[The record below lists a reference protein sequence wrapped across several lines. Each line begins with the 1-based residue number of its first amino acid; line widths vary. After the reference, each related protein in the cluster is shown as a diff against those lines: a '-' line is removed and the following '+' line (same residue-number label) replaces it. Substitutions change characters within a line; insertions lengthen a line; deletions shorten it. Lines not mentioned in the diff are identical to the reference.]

1 MIPPPFSLKFYGHNF
16 DRRRHYG
23 ACVRTS
29 GSDAGKPQTAKIAM
43 MIRTHIRAAAFA
55 LTTLAAAGWSGT
67 ALAQMDPSD
76 AVVRI
81 DQLERQIRQLTG
93 SVEQLQ
99 FRNQQLEQQMKRM
112 QDDTEYRLQEL
123 SRGGA
128 RSQPSAQAQRPGQI
142 AQPQPGVNSPAAPLT
157 PPTQQ
162 QLLQQG
168 RGDVFDPGQNPSAP
182 GAPRPLGVPGRR
194 SEVAPQANGAIGS
207 LPSGN
212 DRIGTVIMSEEPQ
225 GGGQIGIPGGRDAGA
240 PLDLATMSRSAS
252 AGDNVAASPGGN
264 YQRSGAA
271 PLPQGYPQQQAVS
284 PQQAYPQQQQAAAQ
298 PSPTARDEYDA
309 AYSFMLRKDYAAAED
324 NLRAF
329 VAKYPRDK
337 LVPDAQFWIGESEFQ
352 RQQYREAADAF
363 VAMSK
368 KYENHAKAP
377 DALLRLGQSLAAL
390 NEKELAC
397 ATFGEVERKYPRAS
411 KSVKQTI
418 ERELK
423 RVRC

>member
-1 MIPPPFSLKFYGHNF
+1 M
-16 DRRRHYG
+16 
-23 ACVRTS
+23 
-29 GSDAGKPQTAKIAM
+29 DAPKTKTAI
-43 MIRTHIRAAAFA
+43 MIRNHMRAAAFA
-55 LTTLAAAGWSGT
+55 LTTLAVAGVPGA
-67 ALAQMDPSD
+67 ALAQMQQMDPSD
-76 AVVRI
+76 VTVRI
-81 DQLERQIRQLTG
+81 DQLERIIRQLTG

-99 FRNQQLEQQMKRM
+99 FRNQQLEQQVKRM

-128 RSQPSAQAQRPGQI
+128 RPQGASQQAQRPGQI
-142 AQPQPGVNSPAAPLT
+142 QQPLPGATNVPAAPLQ

-162 QLLQQG
+162 QLPQQQG
-168 RGDVFDPGQNPSAP
+168 RNDAFDPGQNP
-182 GAPRPLGVPGRR
+182 GAPVAPRTLGAPGRR
-194 SEVAPQANGAIGS
+194 SDVAPQ
-207 LPSGN
+207 PQGN
-212 DRIGTVIMSEEPQ
+212 DRIGAVIANEEPQ
-225 GGGQIGIPGGRDAGA
+225 GGGQVGIPGGREAGA
-240 PLDLATMSRSAS
+240 PLDLSTLSRQAS
-252 AGDNVAASPGGN
+252 AGDNVAMSPGMAPGGN
-264 YQRSGAA
+264 FQRQPA
-271 PLPQGYPQQQAVS
+271 QQQMQPQAV
-284 PQQAYPQQQQAAAQ
+284 PQQQAYPQNYQQQAAVQ
-298 PSPTARDEYDA
+298 LPPTVRDEYDA
-309 AYSFMLRKDYAAAED
+309 AYGFMLRKDYAAAEQ

-337 LVPDAQFWIGESEFQ
+337 MVADAQFWIGESEFQ

-411 KSVKQTI
+411 KNVKQTI